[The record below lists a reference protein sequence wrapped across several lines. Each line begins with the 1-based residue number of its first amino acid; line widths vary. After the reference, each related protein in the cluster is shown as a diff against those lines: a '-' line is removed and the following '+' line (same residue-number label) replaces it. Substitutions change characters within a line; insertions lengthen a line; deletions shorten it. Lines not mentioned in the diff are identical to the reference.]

1 MFKCNMACGAKTLRS
16 ILGYNLGFHL
26 GSLDRIINTAAGS
39 IGHLFQKLYT
49 AKYLNPQSHKF
60 RTVGADNF
68 RFREGIQ
75 ETNRVHKFTI
85 S

>member
-1 MFKCNMACGAKTLRS
+1 MFKYNMACGAKILRS
-16 ILGYNLGFHL
+16 ILRYNYGFHL

-60 RTVGADNF
+60 RTVGAESF
-68 RFREGIQ
+68 RYREGIE
-75 ETNRVHKFTI
+75 ETHRVHKFTI